1 MTYPNWNLEELE
13 YWKIA
18 AFALLRHFS
27 LRGLSYPASHLQK
40 FLGGCEAEMLEGEVG
55 RELRAVKRG
64 IEWFLHVFYA
74 RRPYQMPHLSADFVV
89 FVVGIGEAYL
99 QQVCRQCWNTH
110 GHEWFLH
117 VF

>member
-18 AFALLRHFS
+18 AFALLRLFS

-40 FLGGCEAEMLEGEVG
+40 FLGGYEAEVLEGKVG

-99 QQVCRQCWNTH
+99 RQVCRQSRNVH
-110 GHEWFLH
+110 RHEWFLH

>member
-1 MTYPNWNLEELE
+1 MCTHFFYCSVVRCSVVRCSN
-13 YWKIA
+13 
-18 AFALLRHFS
+18 FS

-40 FLGGCEAEMLEGEVG
+40 FLGGCEAEVLEGEVG

-99 QQVCRQCWNTH
+99 RQVCRQSWNAR

>member
-1 MTYPNWNLEELE
+1 
-13 YWKIA
+13 
-18 AFALLRHFS
+18 
-27 LRGLSYPASHLQK
+27 
-40 FLGGCEAEMLEGEVG
+40 MLEGEVG

-99 QQVCRQCWNTH
+99 R
-110 GHEWFLH
+110 
-117 VF
+117 